1 MIKYLASAL
10 FLFSASATG
19 IWIKS
24 DGEVIEVPCPE
35 SFDSDRARL
44 PQGCVNPQAGV
55 WLSVARYKELEVEI
69 AELKAANDG
78 KDKVIGAH
86 EQTIKDLRSNLL
98 VCTAVPDC
106 PVCPSTDLRS
116 TFTGAAI
123 GTAITLGGC
132 FLWTQ
137 SH

>member
-1 MIKYLASAL
+1 MIRYIASAL

-35 SFDSDRARL
+35 SFDTDRARL
-44 PQGCVNPQAGV
+44 PQGCINPKAGV
-55 WLSVARYKELEVEI
+55 WLSVSRYKELEVEI
-69 AELKAANDG
+69 AELKASNNG

-86 EQTIKDLRSNLL
+86 EQVIRDLRSQLL
-98 VCTAVPDC
+98 ICTAVPDC
-106 PVCPSTDLRS
+106 PVCPSTNFQS
-116 TFTGAAI
+116 TLTGAAI
-123 GTAITLGGC
+123 GASITLGGC